1 MPSSLFV
8 NRSRS
13 SASCFALLVGRR
25 ATDRARMGVVD
36 DRLLRRWEILQ
47 AHHASA
53 RAGLGEG
60 ELALLTDMHE
70 IHPAAA
76 SGEDEPRH
84 RADLFFLEDR

>member
-1 MPSSLFV
+1 
-8 NRSRS
+8 
-13 SASCFALLVGRR
+13 
-25 ATDRARMGVVD
+25 MGVVD

-53 RAGLGEG
+53 RGALGEG

-70 IHPAAA
+70 NPAAPA
-76 SGEDEPRH
+76 GEDEPRH